1 MKLLNQVKRK
11 KIQKKKEQ
19 NGNKNKISN
28 NSLIF
33 FLSNINFY
41 TSYYKDENI
50 LLFINDIFN

>member
-19 NGNKNKISN
+19 NGNKNKIPN

-33 FLSNINFY
+33 F
-41 TSYYKDENI
+41 E
-50 LLFINDIFN
+50 

>member
-33 FLSNINFY
+33 F
-41 TSYYKDENI
+41 E
-50 LLFINDIFN
+50 

>member
-19 NGNKNKISN
+19 NGNKYKISN

-33 FLSNINFY
+33 F
-41 TSYYKDENI
+41 E
-50 LLFINDIFN
+50 